1 MADFVKIPPGLQG
14 QTGVYAPKNTVRE
27 TRVEKRESVTPVA
40 NSFDVQSVS
49 PYSQSP
55 EQQTAA
61 KFFDAFGR
69 GDATTM
75 GAQYAS
81 NADFKDPIYDLHG
94 QGDITHMWTEL
105 LKKGQGLKVTHEIL
119 PRQAGD
125 ALNLVRVKWVADYK
139 LFGRPVHNESQT
151 QLTITNGKITSHR
164 DDWSWEQWASQA
176 LPLGGFGGLANH
188 FPVKQLVLF
197 ALNLV

>member
-1 MADFVKIPPGLQG
+1 MRTRPVACRAHGRLRENSPRISGSNWRLRTKD
-14 QTGVYAPKNTVRE
+14 TVRE
-27 TRVEKRESVTPVA
+27 TRLEKRESVIPVA

-105 LKKGQGLKVTHEIL
+105 LKKGQGLKVTHEML
-119 PRQAGD
+119 PSQAGD
-125 ALNLVRVKWVADYK
+125 APNLVRVKWVADYK
-139 LFGRPVHNESQT
+139 LQIVR
-151 QLTITNGKITSHR
+151 
-164 DDWSWEQWASQA
+164 
-176 LPLGGFGGLANH
+176 
-188 FPVKQLVLF
+188 
-197 ALNLV
+197 